1 MDHFN
6 YFVSI
11 YALGKVVKKKRFESD
26 CCFFLSFVF
35 KYMHTIFFKYEK
47 KPFRL
52 EWSNWLKCL
61 CYQP

>member
-11 YALGKVVKKKRFESD
+11 YALGKVVKKRGLKVIAVF
-26 CCFFLSFVF
+26 SFVF

-52 EWSNWLKCL
+52 ECSNWLKCL

>member
-11 YALGKVVKKKRFESD
+11 YALGKVVKKRGLKVIAV
-26 CCFFLSFVF
+26 FFLYFVF
-35 KYMHTIFFKYEK
+35 KYMHTIFSKYEK

-52 EWSNWLKCL
+52 ECPNWLKCL